1 MCAIFGYSGFQDKNL
16 IRKMSQDQ
24 NFRGPDYF
32 DYFTNDKVSIGNN
45 RLSIIDVKH
54 GGQPIF
60 SDDKKFV
67 IVYNGMIY
75 NFNQIR
81 DYLVQKDVKFE
92 THSDTE
98 VVLKAYL
105 YWGDKCFNFFDGMW
119 AVCIYD
125 IEKETIILCR
135 DYMGQKPL
143 YYYHE
148 DEKFCFS
155 SKSDSI
161 FLCNG
166 LKKEINKDA
175 IGQYLLYSHIPAPY
189 SLYKKIN
196 QVRAGEIIKYNF
208 SNKKLEKEIYWDLS
222 EGPDFNIF
230 FDDNKDFQSIF
241 NKKIKEYKT
250 SDVGFGVLLSG
261 GIDSYLISKYMNNF
275 SKEKISTY
283 TLGFDEKSFDESKY
297 IKNFDEF
304 DTTIF
309 KLSDREYHDNF
320 FDIIDKIDEPIGDC
334 SILATYSLLKEI
346 NKKKRTK
353 VIVGGDGGDENFF
366 GYIIF
371 DAYRVALTTKKI
383 LPGFIIKYI
392 NKLLNLLPSSKRYMS
407 ASFKIKKFFEYLNFD
422 ENKLCQAWMSSLTP
436 KEIKELTNNQ
446 ANFDDLVLESEKL
459 FKKNNDKM
467 KSSQQYFLKFYL
479 ASVLSKVDKAS
490 MFNSIEYR
498 SPFLSKSI
506 INFALDLK
514 NNYSFLRKKIFLK
527 KHFKKDL
534 PVALK
539 YRPKHG
545 FAFPKQKIIFNKEIL
560 NKINDDY
567 LLNKNF
573 FYEKLESYRS
583 NKKDYGQYLWNE
595 ITLNFMLQKK
605 LKNII

>member
-16 IRKMSQDQ
+16 ITKMSQDQ

-32 DYFTNDKVSIGNN
+32 DYFTNDKVTIGNN

-81 DYLVQKDVKFE
+81 DYLIQKDVKFE

-189 SLYKKIN
+189 SLYMKIN

-208 SNKKLEKEIYWDLS
+208 SNKKLKKETYWDLS

-275 SKEKISTY
+275 SKEKVSTY
-283 TLGFDEKSFDESKY
+283 TLGFDEKSFD
-297 IKNFDEF
+297 
-304 DTTIF
+304 
-309 KLSDREYHDNF
+309 
-320 FDIIDKIDEPIGDC
+320 
-334 SILATYSLLKEI
+334 
-346 NKKKRTK
+346 
-353 VIVGGDGGDENFF
+353 
-366 GYIIF
+366 
-371 DAYRVALTTKKI
+371 
-383 LPGFIIKYI
+383 
-392 NKLLNLLPSSKRYMS
+392 
-407 ASFKIKKFFEYLNFD
+407 
-422 ENKLCQAWMSSLTP
+422 
-436 KEIKELTNNQ
+436 
-446 ANFDDLVLESEKL
+446 
-459 FKKNNDKM
+459 
-467 KSSQQYFLKFYL
+467 
-479 ASVLSKVDKAS
+479 
-490 MFNSIEYR
+490 
-498 SPFLSKSI
+498 
-506 INFALDLK
+506 
-514 NNYSFLRKKIFLK
+514 
-527 KHFKKDL
+527 
-534 PVALK
+534 
-539 YRPKHG
+539 
-545 FAFPKQKIIFNKEIL
+545 
-560 NKINDDY
+560 
-567 LLNKNF
+567 
-573 FYEKLESYRS
+573 
-583 NKKDYGQYLWNE
+583 
-595 ITLNFMLQKK
+595 
-605 LKNII
+605 